1 VPTFTGIQWKTS
13 SRGMEQKQFWF
24 CPTNIN
30 HCVSGQS
37 RWIVHYLDI
46 PSMWPVKTRTNNFQ
60 AEVEAFEA
68 AGFKI
73 DDGDEAFEQFVSRYP
88 LVNDV
93 VVEAHPRGGHCEL
106 S

>member
-1 VPTFTGIQWKTS
+1 
-13 SRGMEQKQFWF
+13 
-24 CPTNIN
+24 
-30 HCVSGQS
+30 
-37 RWIVHYLDI
+37 
-46 PSMWPVKTRTNNFQ
+46 VKTGTNLSQ

-68 AGFKI
+68 VGFKI